1 MRDRERTERM
11 LYKEK
16 YIYIYIYFTNI
27 IDKKN
32 IGSVFLT
39 IYTKAPHC

>member
-16 YIYIYIYFTNI
+16 YIYIYII
-27 IDKKN
+27 IFVKY
-32 IGSVFLT
+32 IY
-39 IYTKAPHC
+39 IYTLQILLTKKILAQYS